1 MRDDESGILVSASFS
16 IAMSFSAYLWGIR
29 LFTLLS
35 FLAWWGIVVLVDPTQ
50 SGMMGVSLF
59 FTSLF
64 AFILGVMT
72 LLLTMLYRRVLG
84 VVSATH
90 HLGGAFRQAFLLSM
104 CFVGLVFFQKEQM
117 LTWWDALLLLAAT
130 LLIEFS
136 LRKIFSQE
144 DTHKQ
149 KS

>member
-1 MRDDESGILVSASFS
+1 
-16 IAMSFSAYLWGIR
+16 MSLSAYLWGIR

-35 FLAWWGIVVLVDPTQ
+35 FLAWWGIIVLVDPTQ
-50 SGMMGVSLF
+50 SGLTGMSLF

-64 AFILGVMT
+64 AFVLGVMT
-72 LLLTMLYRRVLG
+72 LLLTLLYRRVLG

-136 LRKIFSQE
+136 LRKIFSE
-144 DTHKQ
+144 N
-149 KS
+149 

>member
-35 FLAWWGIVVLVDPTQ
+35 FLAWWGIIVLVDPTQ
-50 SGMMGVSLF
+50 SGMTGVILF

-64 AFILGVMT
+64 AFVLGVMT

-144 DTHKQ
+144 EH
-149 KS
+149 S